1 MNNNTLPQEDL
12 KKYGI
17 INEDNSFSKKLSAD
31 DIEKFLNGYTIVADN
46 EKNRIA
52 FKLTDNNSRL
62 NVNLFERD
70 RDFEELLEK
79 SKVKVQYSDVKKQYD
94 ITEDKSAA
102 QLNSSKLAFVFD
114 KETNTVREY
123 DMIKNAP
130 ELTKV
135 ILEKNNALENE
146 QYRLELQKLKN
157 VLYDKIDQ
165 YPEIAKDIKN
175 DLNIV
180 DREMDTISNVSE
192 NTMQK
197 EKTVDLDVNDKDMYE
212 DANRE
217 REEKF
222 QDEQEED
229 LDRPRGRGR

>member
-17 INEDNSFSKKLSAD
+17 INEDNSFSKKLSAE

-102 QLNSSKLAFVFD
+102 QFNFSKLAFVFD

>member
-102 QLNSSKLAFVFD
+102 QLNFSKLAFVFD

-135 ILEKNNALENE
+135 ILEKINALENE

>member
-1 MNNNTLPQEDL
+1 M
-12 KKYGI
+12 
-17 INEDNSFSKKLSAD
+17 
-31 DIEKFLNGYTIVADN
+31 
-46 EKNRIA
+46 
-52 FKLTDNNSRL
+52 
-62 NVNLFERD
+62 
-70 RDFEELLEK
+70 
-79 SKVKVQYSDVKKQYD
+79 
-94 ITEDKSAA
+94 
-102 QLNSSKLAFVFD
+102 
-114 KETNTVREY
+114 
-123 DMIKNAP
+123 
-130 ELTKV
+130 
-135 ILEKNNALENE
+135 
-146 QYRLELQKLKN
+146 ELQKLKN

-197 EKTVDLDVNDKDMYE
+197 KKTVDLDVNDKDMYE

>member
-102 QLNSSKLAFVFD
+102 QLNFSKLAFVFD

>member
-1 MNNNTLPQEDL
+1 MNNNTLPQEEL

-17 INEDNSFSKKLSAD
+17 INEDNSFSKKLSSE

-79 SKVKVQYSDVKKQYD
+79 SKEKVQYSDVKKQYD
-94 ITEDKSAA
+94 IKEDKSPD
-102 QLNSSKLAFVFD
+102 QLNFSKLAFVFD

-123 DMIKNAP
+123 DMIKNAS

-180 DREMDTISNVSE
+180 DKEIDTISNVSE
-192 NTMQK
+192 NTLQK
-197 EKTVDLDVNDKDMYE
+197 EKSVDLDVNDKDMYE

-222 QDEQEED
+222 QDEREEEM
-229 LDRPRGRGR
+229 DRPRGRGR

>member
-17 INEDNSFSKKLSAD
+17 INEDNSFSKKLSAE

-102 QLNSSKLAFVFD
+102 QLNFSKLAFVFD

-180 DREMDTISNVSE
+180 DKEIDTISNVSE
-192 NTMQK
+192 NTLQK
-197 EKTVDLDVNDKDMYE
+197 EKSVDLDVNDKDMYE

-222 QDEQEED
+222 QDEREEEM
-229 LDRPRGRGR
+229 DRPRGRGR

>member
-17 INEDNSFSKKLSAD
+17 INEDNSFSKKLSAE

-94 ITEDKSAA
+94 IMEDKSAA
-102 QLNSSKLAFVFD
+102 QLNFSKLAFVFD

-222 QDEQEED
+222 QGEQEED

>member
-17 INEDNSFSKKLSAD
+17 INEDNSFSKKLSAE

-94 ITEDKSAA
+94 IMEDKSAA
-102 QLNSSKLAFVFD
+102 QLNFSKLAFVFD

-180 DREMDTISNVSE
+180 DKEIDTISNVSE
-192 NTMQK
+192 NTLQK
-197 EKTVDLDVNDKDMYE
+197 EKSVDLDVNDKDMYE

-222 QDEQEED
+222 QDEREEEM
-229 LDRPRGRGR
+229 DRPRGRGR

>member
-17 INEDNSFSKKLSAD
+17 INEDNSFSKKLSAE

-102 QLNSSKLAFVFD
+102 QLNFSKLAFVFD

>member
-17 INEDNSFSKKLSAD
+17 INEDNSFSKKLSSE

-94 ITEDKSAA
+94 ITEDKSAT
-102 QLNSSKLAFVFD
+102 QLNFSKLAFVFD

-130 ELTKV
+130 ELTKA

-180 DREMDTISNVSE
+180 DKEIDTISNVSE
-192 NTMQK
+192 NTLQK
-197 EKTVDLDVNDKDMYE
+197 DKSVDLDVNDKDMYE

-222 QDEQEED
+222 QDEQEEEM
-229 LDRPRGRGR
+229 DRPRGRGR

>member
-17 INEDNSFSKKLSAD
+17 INEDNSFSKKLSSE

-79 SKVKVQYSDVKKQYD
+79 SKEKVQYSDVKKQYD
-94 ITEDKSAA
+94 IKEDKSPD
-102 QLNSSKLAFVFD
+102 QLNFSKLAFVFD

-123 DMIKNAP
+123 DMIKNAS

-180 DREMDTISNVSE
+180 DKEIDTISNVSE
-192 NTMQK
+192 NTLQK
-197 EKTVDLDVNDKDMYE
+197 EKSVDLDVNDKDMYE

-222 QDEQEED
+222 QDEREEEM
-229 LDRPRGRGR
+229 DRPRGRGR

>member
-17 INEDNSFSKKLSAD
+17 INEDNSFSKKLSAE

-94 ITEDKSAA
+94 IMEDKSAA
-102 QLNSSKLAFVFD
+102 QLNFSKLAFVFD